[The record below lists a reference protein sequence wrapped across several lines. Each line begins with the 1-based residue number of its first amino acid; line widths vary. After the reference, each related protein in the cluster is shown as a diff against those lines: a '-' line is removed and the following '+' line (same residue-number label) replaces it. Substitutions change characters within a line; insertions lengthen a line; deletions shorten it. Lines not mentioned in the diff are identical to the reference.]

1 MKRQKGMKTNKTKYI
16 RVRVTEKTKEIFEA
30 HCKKYNYN
38 PSKRI
43 RAIIEKELRNE
54 I

>member
-1 MKRQKGMKTNKTKYI
+1 MKENKVKYI
-16 RVRVTEKTKEIFEA
+16 RARVTEKTKNAFDA
-30 HCKKYNYN
+30 HCKKYNYD